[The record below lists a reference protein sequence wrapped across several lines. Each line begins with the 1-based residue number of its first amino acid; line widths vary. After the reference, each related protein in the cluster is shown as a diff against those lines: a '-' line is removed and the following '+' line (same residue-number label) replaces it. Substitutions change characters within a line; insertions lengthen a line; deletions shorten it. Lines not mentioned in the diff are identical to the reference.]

1 MEQKT
6 VLVTVGQPGPAPPSS
21 CPYSLSHPEQ
31 GCCTLD
37 RGWKPMPGLH
47 RSPSKGRVAGLSGK
61 GTLQVAER
69 VLCPTPDT
77 SIARQPPS
85 LQINYGK

>member
-1 MEQKT
+1 MEQKR
-6 VLVTVGQPGPAPPSS
+6 VLVTVGQPGPAQPSP
-21 CPYSLSHPEQ
+21 CPYLLSHPEQ

-37 RGWKPMPGLH
+37 RGCKPMPGLH
-47 RSPSKGRVAGLSGK
+47 QSPSKGRVAGLSGK
-61 GTLQVAER
+61 GTLWVVER